1 MATIKLTGVLPGVVA
16 ANKAVIY
23 GDAGQ
28 LNATSIQIEGSTVTS
43 TAAELNLVDGSEAGT
58 VVNSRAVIYGS
69 SGEINA
75 ASLQSN
81 NVAVLSS
88 AAELN
93 ILKGVTSTKDEIN
106 LLDGATTSNNVGGK
120 AVVSSSDLDV
130 SGLRNINVSGN
141 LTASGNVVI
150 GSTTLSESD
159 ASLFTGVII
168 GTVSRRK
175 SSCFR

>member
-1 MATIKLTGVLPGVVA
+1 MPHQFKLKVQ
-16 ANKAVIY
+16 
-23 GDAGQ
+23 Q
-28 LNATSIQIEGSTVTS
+28 LS

-69 SGEINA
+69 AGEINA
-75 ASLQSN
+75 ASLQLN

-106 LLDGATTSNNVGGK
+106 LLDGASSSNNVGEK
-120 AVVSSSDLDV
+120 VVVSSSDLDV

-141 LTASGNVVI
+141 LTTSGNVVVI

-159 ASLFTGVII
+159 ASLLTGVTS
-168 GTVSRRK
+168 GTATAEKAVALD
-175 SSCFR
+175 SSKKT